1 MLLGLKTWYEK
12 LVLGHPKTV
21 LALVALLTI
30 AAAAGLPRFK
40 LDASADSLTLETDD
54 SLDFYREISERYNS
68 GDFLVVTYRYN
79 QGDLLSDESLATLR
93 RLQDELAMVDGVSGV
108 QSILNVPL
116 LYSPKL
122 SISDV
127 ADGIRTLSSP
137 GVDKELVRQE
147 FLTSPIYKELILS
160 PDGETTAM
168 MLNLELDKKGLDLV
182 RERDA
187 LRRERNSN
195 GLSPQDAQRLETVT
209 AEYLQHR
216 TNQEDAARLRVQ
228 EVRGILAHY
237 DDRAELFLGG
247 LTMVTSDMIAFIQ
260 SDLMVFGAGILL
272 FIIITLLLIFRQPR
286 WVLLP
291 LITCVTTAVM
301 MLGLLSWLD
310 WRMTVISA
318 NFVALLLIITLAITI
333 HLAVRYREYFA
344 EHPEWDRFQL
354 ASATVTFMAKPCL
367 YTGLTTMVAFI
378 SLVVSGIRPVIDFG
392 WMMTMGVTLAL
403 ILSFLILPASL
414 MVLKKRDGGQ
424 GDDNS
429 HAFTQVFSRFAE
441 NHKGIVLGVAIIAAI
456 VSAVGITRLK
466 VENRFI
472 DYFDDSTEI
481 YRGMLVIDQ
490 RLGGTINLDI
500 VLNKPQDTATEFA
513 GEEDPFGADF
523 GGPSADQAGDDSGEL
538 QGEYDSESVG
548 EDVADPFAAEDPFAT
563 DDPFA
568 GGGESQ
574 EADAY
579 WFTVA
584 GLNQIEQL
592 HDFLEAQPEIGKV
605 QSLATLYKVAQD
617 LNDGGLNDFE
627 LAIAR
632 QSLPEEINQ
641 VLVHPYWSPE
651 QHQAR
656 ITMRVMETDPDLRRD
671 ELIQRI
677 YAYAENEMGLAPEN
691 VRQTGMLVL
700 YNNMLQS
707 LFKSQILT
715 LGAVFAGILLMF
727 LVLFRS
733 LSLAVI
739 ALVPNM
745 LAACVVLGGM
755 GLANIPLDM
764 MTITIAAIT
773 VGIGVD
779 HAIHYLYRFREEFA
793 KDGDYIATMHRSH
806 ATIGRAMFYTAITII
821 AGFSILALS
830 KFVPSIYFGLLT
842 ALAMSAALLGSLTLL
857 PLLLVLAKPLPKPAE
872 VALPEKKPVAEVEV
886 CTS

>member
-54 SLDFYREISERYNS
+54 SLDFFREISERYNS
-68 GDFLVVTYRYN
+68 GDFLVVTYRYKN
-79 QGDLLSDESLATLR
+79 GDLFSDESLATMR

-122 SISDV
+122 SITEV
-127 ADGIRTLSSP
+127 AEGIRTLSSSS
-137 GVDKELVRQE
+137 VDKELARKE
-147 FLTSPIYKELILS
+147 FLESPIYKELILS

-168 MLNLELDKKGLDLV
+168 MLNLTLDKEGLDLV

-187 LRRERNSN
+187 LRRQRNSE
-195 GLSPQDAQRLETVT
+195 GLNTEEAQRLEKVT

-216 TNQEDAARLRVQ
+216 TVQ
-228 EVRGILAHY
+228 EVAARDRVKEVREILTHY
-237 DDRAELFLGG
+237 DDNAELFLGG
-247 LTMVTSDMIAFIQ
+247 LTMITSDMIAFIQ
-260 SDLMVFGAGILL
+260 SDLVVFGAGILA
-272 FIIITLLLIFRQPR
+272 FIVITLLLIFRQAR

-291 LITCVTTAVM
+291 LVTCVTTAVM

-310 WRMTVISA
+310 WRLTVISA
-318 NFVALLLIITLAITI
+318 NFVALLLIITLAVTI

-344 EHPEWDRFQL
+344 QYPEWDRFQL
-354 ASATVTFMAKPCL
+354 ASATVAFMAKPCL

-392 WMMTMGVTLAL
+392 WMMTMGVTVAL
-403 ILSFLILPASL
+403 VLSFLILPASL
-414 MVLKKRDGGQ
+414 MLLKKRDAGQ
-424 GDDNS
+424 GEDNS
-429 HAFTQVFSRFAE
+429 HAFTQLFSRFAE
-441 NHKGIVLGVAIIAAI
+441 NHKGIVLGVAVLAAI
-456 VSAVGITRLK
+456 ISAVGISRLK

-481 YRGMLVIDQ
+481 HQGMLVIDQ
-490 RLGGTINLDI
+490 RLGGTINLDV
-500 VLNKPQDTATEFA
+500 VLSKPEQAEA
-513 GEEDPFGADF
+513 VLEGEEDPFAADF
-523 GGPSADQAGDDSGEL
+523 GSDE
-538 QGEYDSESVG
+538 SESDAA
-548 EDVADPFAAEDPFAT
+548 EEADPFAAEDPFAA

-568 GGGESQ
+568 SGSESQ
-574 EADAY
+574 APDAY

-584 GLNQIEQL
+584 GLNQIERL

-627 LAIAR
+627 LAVAR
-632 QSLPEEINQ
+632 QSLPDEINQ
-641 VLVHPYWSPE
+641 VLVHPYWSPDQQE
-651 QHQAR
+651 AR
-656 ITMRVMETDPDLRRD
+656 ITMRVMETDPDLSRD

-677 YAYAENEMGLAPEN
+677 YAYAETEMGMAPEN

-733 LSLAVI
+733 LWLAVI

-857 PLLLVLAKPLPKPAE
+857 PLLLVLIKPLPRPSEGNEPGKSPA
-872 VALPEKKPVAEVEV
+872 VAEA
-886 CTS
+886 CIS

>member
-54 SLDFYREISERYNS
+54 SLDFFREISERYNS
-68 GDFLVVTYRYN
+68 GDFLVVTYRYKN
-79 QGDLLSDESLATLR
+79 GDLFSDPSLATLR

-122 SISDV
+122 AISDV

-137 GVDKELVRQE
+137 GVDRDLARKE
-147 FLTSPIYKELILS
+147 FLESPIYKDLILS
-160 PDGETTAM
+160 ADGETTAM
-168 MLNLELDKKGLDLV
+168 MLNLALDKEGLDLV

-187 LRRERNSN
+187 LRRERNEQ
-195 GLSPQDAQRLETVT
+195 GLSAEQAQRLETVS
-209 AEYLQHR
+209 AEYLRHR
-216 TNQEDAARLRVQ
+216 TAQEQAARDRVT
-228 EVRGILAHY
+228 EVREILSHY
-237 DDRAELFLGG
+237 SGNAELFLGG
-247 LTMVTSDMIAFIQ
+247 LTMITSDMIAFIQ
-260 SDLMVFGAGILL
+260 SDLMVFGAGILA
-272 FIIITLLLIFRQPR
+272 FIVITLLLIFRQAR

-291 LITCVTTAVM
+291 LTTCVTTAVM

-310 WRMTVISA
+310 WRLTVISA

-344 EHPEWDRFQL
+344 QHPEWDRYQL
-354 ASATVTFMAKPCL
+354 ASATVAFMAKPCL

-392 WMMTMGVTLAL
+392 WMMSIGVTLAL
-403 ILSFLILPASL
+403 LLSFLILPASL
-414 MVLKKRDGGQ
+414 MLLKKRDAGQ
-424 GDDNS
+424 GEDNS
-429 HAFTQVFSRFAE
+429 HAFTQVFSRFTE
-441 NHKGIVLGVAIIAAI
+441 KHKGIVLGVAAVAAVI
-456 VSAVGITRLK
+456 SVVGITRLK

-481 YRGMLVIDQ
+481 YQGMLVIDQ
-490 RLGGTINLDI
+490 RLGGTINLDV
-500 VLNKPQDTATEFA
+500 VLDRPEQAAPAFEGADE

-523 GGPSADQAGDDSGEL
+523 GGDEAE
-538 QGEYDSESVG
+538 E
-548 EDVADPFAAEDPFAT
+548 ADPFAAEDPFAA

-568 GGGESQ
+568 SGGSDSAVE
-574 EADAY
+574 DAY

-605 QSLATLYKVAQD
+605 QSLATLYKVAKD

-627 LAIAR
+627 LAVAR
-632 QSLPEEINQ
+632 QSLPQEINE
-641 VLVHPYWSPE
+641 VLVNPYWSP
-651 QHQAR
+651 QAHQAR
-656 ITMRVMETDPDLRRD
+656 ITMRVMETDPNLRRD

-677 YAYAENEMGLAPEN
+677 YDYVENDMGIATDN

-715 LGAVFAGILLMF
+715 LGAVFAGILVMF

-733 LSLAVI
+733 LPLAII

-793 KDGDYIATMHRSH
+793 KDGDYLATMHRSH

-857 PLLLVLAKPLPKPAE
+857 PLLLVLFKPLPQ
-872 VALPEKKPVAEVEV
+872 PEKAAEPGKSRAVEEV
-886 CTS
+886 CIS

>member
-12 LVLGHPKTV
+12 LVLGHPKIV

-30 AAAAGLPRFK
+30 TAAAGLPRLK

-54 SLDFYREISERYNS
+54 SLDFFREISERYNS
-68 GDFLVVTYRYN
+68 GDFLVVTYRYKD
-79 QGDLLSDESLATLR
+79 GDLFSDESLATMR
-93 RLQDELAMVDGVSGV
+93 RLQDELAMVNGVTGV

-122 SISDV
+122 SITDV

-137 GVDKELVRQE
+137 GTEKDLVRRE
-147 FLTSPIYKELILS
+147 FLESPIYKELILS

-168 MLNLELDKKGLDLV
+168 MLNLELDKEGLDLV

-187 LRRERNSN
+187 LRRLRNSE
-195 GLSPQDAQRLETVT
+195 GLSAEQTQRLENVT

-216 TNQEDAARLRVQ
+216 TAQEAAARERVK
-228 EVRGILAHY
+228 EVRKILAHY
-237 DDRAELFLGG
+237 DGNAELFLGG
-247 LTMVTSDMIAFIQ
+247 LTMITSDMIAFIQ
-260 SDLMVFGAGILL
+260 SDLMVFGAGILA
-272 FIIITLLLIFRQPR
+272 FIVITLLLIFRQPR

-291 LITCVTTAVM
+291 LVTCVTTAVI

-344 EHPEWDRFQL
+344 GHPEWDRFQL
-354 ASATVTFMAKPCL
+354 ASATVAFMAKPCM

-392 WMMTMGVTLAL
+392 WMMTIGVTLAL
-403 ILSFLILPASL
+403 ALSFLILPASL
-414 MVLKKRDGGQ
+414 MLLKKRDGGQ
-424 GDDNS
+424 GEDNS
-429 HAFTQVFSRFAE
+429 HAFTQVFSRFTE
-441 NHKGIVLGVAIIAAI
+441 NHRGLVLGVAALAAVI
-456 VSAVGITRLK
+456 SVVGITRLK

-490 RLGGTINLDI
+490 RLGGTISLDV
-500 VLNKPQDTATEFA
+500 VLNKPAQAVPELDA
-513 GEEDPFGADF
+513 EEDPFGADF
-523 GGPSADQAGDDSGEL
+523 GDEGVPDEEFTEADRGDEMAAGDDFAE
-538 QGEYDSESVG
+538 E
-548 EDVADPFAAEDPFAT
+548 DPFAA

-568 GGGESQ
+568 SGASANEGPEP
-574 EADAY
+574 Y

-605 QSLATLYKVAQD
+605 QSLATLYKVAKD

-627 LAIAR
+627 LAVAR

-641 VLVHPYWSPE
+641 VLVNPYWSP
-651 QHQAR
+651 QDQQAR
-656 ITMRVMETDPDLRRD
+656 ITMRVMETDPNLRRD

-677 YAYAENEMGLAPEN
+677 YNYVENDMGIAPEN

-733 LSLAVI
+733 LWLSVI

-793 KDGDYIATMHRSH
+793 KDGDYVATMHRSH

-857 PLLLVLAKPLPKPAE
+857 PLLLVLIKPLPKPVEHAQPGKLVTDAE
-872 VALPEKKPVAEVEV
+872 A
-886 CTS
+886 CTG